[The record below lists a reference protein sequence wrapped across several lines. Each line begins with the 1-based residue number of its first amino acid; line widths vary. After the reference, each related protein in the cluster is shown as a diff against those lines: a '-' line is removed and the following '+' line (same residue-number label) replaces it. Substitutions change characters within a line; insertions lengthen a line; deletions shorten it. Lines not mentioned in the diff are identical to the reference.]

1 MNLFNEIQCIFHRL
15 WTHLPENIERAT
27 FYNRLFLGRNGNHP
41 SYAVSSW
48 RCSGR
53 WLDLHIQ
60 VVYRHMNLCAFSVQY
75 NNISSRSYLYLTEIM
90 IILIIAAYAVDGFGA
105 KGLNQRFRLDR

>member
-1 MNLFNEIQCIFHRL
+1 MLNEIRCMFHRL

-60 VVYRHMNLCAFSVQY
+60 VMYRLHKFHTRKKEKLFFQPKMF
-75 NNISSRSYLYLTEIM
+75 
-90 IILIIAAYAVDGFGA
+90 IILIIVGYAVDGFGA
-105 KGLNQRFRLDR
+105 KGLSQRFHLDR